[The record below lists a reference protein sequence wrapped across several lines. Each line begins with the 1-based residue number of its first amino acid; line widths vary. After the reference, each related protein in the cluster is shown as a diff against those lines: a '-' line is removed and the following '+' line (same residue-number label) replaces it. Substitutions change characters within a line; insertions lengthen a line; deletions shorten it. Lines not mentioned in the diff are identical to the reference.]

1 LTSVWLTPVRRR
13 GVEILD
19 DPTVSPAVR
28 ERSMTDVARS
38 NALFGGARAVLL
50 ALGDVLPTLPSSAVL
65 LDVGTGMADIPV
77 RVRIAAAW
85 AHVSLTTIGVDQS
98 AVLLSR
104 AGARLDAVVVGD
116 ARCIP
121 VADRSVDVVTCSQ
134 LLHHFEAEEA
144 RRAILELHRVS
155 RRWIVISDLSRS
167 WLAAAAFWCASILL
181 RFHPV
186 TRHDGVMSIFR
197 GFTADELAQLV
208 YDATGIRPRI
218 RGGAFWRLSAT
229 WARD

>member
-1 LTSVWLTPVRRR
+1 MPGWLTPARRR

-19 DPTVSPAVR
+19 DPAVSASVR

-50 ALGDVLPTLPSSAVL
+50 ALGDMLPSLPSAAVL

-77 RVRIAAAW
+77 RARSAAAW
-85 AHVSLTTIGVDQS
+85 AHVSLTAIGVDHS

-104 AGARLDAVVVGD
+104 ARARLDAAVVGD
-116 ARCIP
+116 ARHLP
-121 VADRSVDVVTCSQ
+121 VADRSADVVSCSQ
-134 LLHHFEAEEA
+134 LLHHFEADEA
-144 RRAILELHRVS
+144 RRVILELHRVS

-167 WLAAAAFWCASILL
+167 WLAAVAFWCASIVL
-181 RFHPV
+181 RFHPI
-186 TRHDGVMSIFR
+186 TRHDGVTSIFR
-197 GFTADELAQLV
+197 GFTGDELGQLV
-208 YDATGIRPRI
+208 FDATGTRPRI
-218 RGGAFWRLSAT
+218 RRSAFWRLSAT